1 MFWSART
8 LNERLPE
15 LVTDFDKK
23 RIGRSNYTLRIG
35 PEIFLSP
42 TRKPESSTDQT
53 KTRLDP
59 GQDFR
64 IPAGQFAFLLTEER
78 IKVPAD
84 AIAFISIRAG
94 YKFRGLVNVSGFHVD
109 PEFEGRLLFA
119 VFNAGPSAIALE
131 RGEPCFH
138 IWYASTDHE
147 SEFGPRTGYDHIP
160 ADVIDKL
167 GEELMSFAGLT
178 AKISDSEQ
186 RLVER
191 LGKIE
196 SDQSLIKWSAG
207 IALSLFIGLFLAIFG
222 IFVASLFQSDEN
234 NLGGIEHSAVSD
246 LDPAPAPTMVDDES
260 SAINEKSDEE

>member
-1 MFWSART
+1 MFWSAKT
-8 LNERLPE
+8 LNDRLPD
-15 LVTDFDKK
+15 LVTDFNKD

-35 PEIFLSP
+35 PEVFISP
-42 TRKPESSTDQT
+42 TRKPQNSTDQT
-53 KTRLDP
+53 KTRLEP

-84 AIAFISIRAG
+84 AIAFISIRAS

-138 IWYASTDHE
+138 IWYASTDHV
-147 SEFGPRTGYDHIP
+147 SEFGPRTGYNHIP

-167 GEELMSFAGLT
+167 GEELMSFDGLT
-178 AKISDSEQ
+178 AKISDAEQ
-186 RLVER
+186 RLNKR
-191 LGKIE
+191 IGKIE
-196 SDQSLIKWSAG
+196 TEQAVTKYAAMAA
-207 IALSLFIGLFLAIFG
+207 IALFG
-222 IFVASLFQSDEN
+222 AVVLNQCTQSVSSN
-234 NLGGIEHSAVSD
+234 SPAPQAIEHGSD
-246 LDPAPAPTMVDDES
+246 SSPIPSKQGSEEPVIEENSES
-260 SAINEKSDEE
+260 VAHDN